1 MTGLEAMQAI
11 ADGTGEPP
19 GIATTLGFELAEV
32 GEGLAVFAM
41 ETGPHLLNP
50 LGTVHGGIGATLLDS
65 AMGCAVHT
73 TLAQDEAYTTL
84 ELKVNYVRAIAPDA
98 GRIQATGT
106 VIHRGRRIATAEAR
120 LEDSGGRLLAHAT
133 CTCLV
138 M

>member
-1 MTGLEAMQAI
+1 MTGLQAMQAI
-11 ADGTGEPP
+11 ADGTGDPP

-32 GEGLAVFAM
+32 GEGRAVFEM

-50 LGTVHGGIGATLLDS
+50 LGTVHGGIAATLLDS

-73 TLAQDEAYTTL
+73 TLTQGETYTTL

-98 GRIQATGT
+98 GRVRATGT
-106 VIHRGRRIATAEAR
+106 IIHRGRRVATSEAR
-120 LEDSGGRLLAHAT
+120 LEDSNGRLLAHAT